1 MEKIK
6 KRATDQSTLFFQR
19 SNYQITNSL
28 IDINN
33 YSIIIIKLQDI
44 FCIPRRMGGKIM
56 KLSELQELI
65 KKYGDVT
72 FLEIREELKKLGY
85 PCKIAGEK
93 SA

>member
-33 YSIIIIKLQDI
+33 YSIIIITLQDI
-44 FCIPRRMGGKIM
+44 FCIPKRMGGRFM
-56 KLSELQELI
+56 KLTELQELI

-72 FLEIREELKKLGY
+72 FLEIKEELKKLGY
-85 PCKIAGEK
+85 SCKIAGEK
-93 SA
+93 NA

>member
-19 SNYQITNSL
+19 SNYQIIGSLTN
-28 IDINN
+28 INN
-33 YSIIIIKLQDI
+33 YSIIIIILQDI
-44 FCIPRRMGGKIM
+44 FCIPKRMGGKIM

-85 PCKIAGEK
+85 PCKIVGEK
-93 SA
+93 NA

>member
-1 MEKIK
+1 
-6 KRATDQSTLFFQR
+6 
-19 SNYQITNSL
+19 
-28 IDINN
+28 
-33 YSIIIIKLQDI
+33 
-44 FCIPRRMGGKIM
+44 MGGRFM
-56 KLSELQELI
+56 KLTELQELI